1 MKAKPKR
8 GTAEVE
14 ALRAI
19 KERDQASHEELARKI
34 GVSMGAVYGWLMR
47 DRLPGPM
54 AQRALRKYLARDER
68 AQAK

>member
-19 KERDQASHEELARKI
+19 KDRDQASHEELARLI
-34 GVSMGAVYGWLMR
+34 GVSMAAVYGWLAR
-47 DRLPGPM
+47 GRTPGPM
-54 AQRALRKYLARDER
+54 ALKALRRFLARDER
-68 AQAK
+68 RQAE